1 MIPTLVER
9 CTDFVLVVTCEI
21 TSTLDFNF
29 LAQRPS
35 GWIARERP
43 RVVANTEDI
52 VTLFASRS
60 QQLTY
65 FNKVSALIFKLHLEH
80 RVVHG
85 KGMSG

>member
-1 MIPTLVER
+1 MISTLVKR
-9 CTDFVLVVTCEI
+9 CTDCVLVVTPEI

-43 RVVANTEDI
+43 RVVANTENI
-52 VTLFASRS
+52 VTLFASRP
-60 QQLTY
+60 QQLTH
-65 FNKVSALIFKLHLEH
+65 FNKITARIFNLHLEH
-80 RVVHG
+80 RVVYG